1 MRSFLSRTG
10 LRNDEFHLLC
20 HQVRFLI
27 LNLPRV
33 FAGGQVFGQD
43 KRRPAFEAAHALIR
57 ADQIGINRLGFI
69 RRGF

>member
-1 MRSFLSRTG
+1 MRPG
-10 LRNDEFHLLC
+10 LRNDEFHFLG